1 MYCSNQKRR
10 HAENILN
17 IFTEIIT
24 KLLVCSK
31 TFLDIYLVAP
41 ECQTHQKL
49 FRSQESKFQ
58 YSKLQCT
65 KTSIWQIF
73 KNINYSKM
81 VLGSGSHD
89 VK

>member
-1 MYCSNQKRR
+1 MYCSNQERR

-41 ECQTHQKL
+41 ECQTHPKL
-49 FRSQESKFQ
+49 FRMQERKIQ

-65 KTSIWQIF
+65 EASI
-73 KNINYSKM
+73 
-81 VLGSGSHD
+81 
-89 VK
+89 